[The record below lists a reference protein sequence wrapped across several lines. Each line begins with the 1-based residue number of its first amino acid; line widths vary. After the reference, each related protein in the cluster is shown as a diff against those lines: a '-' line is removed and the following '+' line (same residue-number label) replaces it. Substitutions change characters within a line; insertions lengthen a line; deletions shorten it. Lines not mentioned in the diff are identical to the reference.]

1 MAKILGISASP
12 RNQATEHA
20 MRTALES
27 IEKREGIETDM
38 ITLRGK
44 KIAPC
49 NGCGYCKKNKTWC
62 CLKDDFQPLLETF
75 MEADAYL
82 FGSPVY
88 AYAPTPQLCA
98 FFSRMRPLF
107 HVYPDLMRD
116 KMGAAFAVGGTR
128 NGGEEASVTTIHN
141 MMMARGINIICNEV
155 YGYAGGYIWS
165 KDQGQEGVDADETGM
180 AGLKKLANKLAD
192 MALIREYGKKA
203 LEEREAGKHV

>member
-12 RNQATEHA
+12 RNKATEY
-20 MRTALES
+20 ALQKALDH
-27 IEKREGIETDM
+27 IKDREGIEVEM

-44 KIAPC
+44 KISPC
-49 NGCGYCKKNKTWC
+49 NGCDYCKKNKTWC
-62 CLKDDFQPLLETF
+62 CIKDDFQPLLEKF

-88 AYAPTPQLCA
+88 AYAPTPQLAA

-107 HVYPDLMRD
+107 HVYPQLMRD
-116 KMGAAFAVGGTR
+116 KIGAAFAVGGTR
-128 NGGEEASVTTIHN
+128 NGGEEVAVTTIHN

-165 KDQGQEGVDADETGM
+165 KDQGADGVEADEIGM
-180 AGLKKLANKLAD
+180 KGLLNLAGKLAD

-203 LEEREAGKHV
+203 LAEKEAAGK